1 MTSTPFVAL
10 VSLQTVSQVAIEPF
24 QYDASLKD
32 SFDQASQALK
42 TGDLYGRV
50 MQPLFSNATLR
61 TWLGDLSQDQE
72 LKGSVIHNGQQL
84 VVQAVGFD
92 ADDEDLT
99 SGEEG
104 TAYED

>member
-1 MTSTPFVAL
+1 M
-10 VSLQTVSQVAIEPF
+10 AIEPF

-42 TGDLYGRV
+42 MGDLYGRV

-72 LKGSVIHNGQQL
+72 LKDSVIHNGQQL
-84 VVQAVGFD
+84 VVQAVGFE

-104 TAYED
+104 MAHED